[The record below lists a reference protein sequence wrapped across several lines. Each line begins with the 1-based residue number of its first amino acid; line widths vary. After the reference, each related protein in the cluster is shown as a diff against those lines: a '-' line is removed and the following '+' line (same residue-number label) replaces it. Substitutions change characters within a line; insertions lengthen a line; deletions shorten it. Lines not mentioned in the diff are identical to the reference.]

1 MENNKLIDLKDL
13 QEGDE
18 VLVSVNSKL
27 KYLKILETP
36 RLSKKRKHWRTKQL
50 LYIDVKCSSS
60 ETETIKTWVDTRGNN
75 RSYSNIEF
83 NCTPDNHNR
92 VYKQD
97 LNERSIWLI
106 KRDEFI

>member
-1 MENNKLIDLKDL
+1 MENKEIKLKDL
-13 QEGDE
+13 QKGDE
-18 VLVSVNSKL
+18 VLISVNSKL

-36 RLSKKRKHWRTKQL
+36 RLSKKRKHWRTKQF
-50 LYIDVKCSSS
+50 LYINVKCSSN
-60 ETETIKTWVDTRGNN
+60 ETETVQQFVDNRGNN
-75 RSYSNIEF
+75 RSYSFIEF

-97 LNERSIWLI
+97 LNERKIWLI